1 MNDTNTPFTVNFYAG
16 TANNSPVFEEL
27 PVRKIVDNQ
36 YELLSSPG
44 LALNLA
50 KGDIVCVFD
59 EHHSPKVLKRGGN
72 FCIQIYSEHIS
83 KVALK
88 HFTKTLQS
96 KLNGTLDGKYMGNLA
111 ISVPAAAGLA
121 SIREFF
127 DAFTEQT
134 GIQWYFGNI
143 YKNLEDANDETLL
156 DWWL

>member
-1 MNDTNTPFTVNFYAG
+1 MDTTNTPLTVNFYAG
-16 TANNSPVFEEL
+16 VVNASSVYEEL
-27 PVRKIVDNQ
+27 PVRKIAENQ
-36 YELLSSPG
+36 YELLASPG

-50 KGDIVCVFD
+50 KGDIVHVFD
-59 EHHSPKVLKRGGN
+59 NHQTPTVLKRGGN

-83 KVALK
+83 KVTLERL
-88 HFTKTLQS
+88 TKTLHS
-96 KLNGTLDGKYMGNLA
+96 RLSGTLDGKYMGNLA
-111 ISVPAAAGLA
+111 ISVPATAGLVC
-121 SIREFF
+121 IREFF